1 MRSLDALARVSP
13 AVADLRT
20 YDRSWLRGD
29 VVAGLTVAAYLIP
42 QVMAY
47 SVLAGLSPQTGLWL
61 AIISLTA
68 YFIVGKSRSL
78 SVGPESTTALLT
90 AATLAPFALGDPARY
105 AMLAATLA
113 ALVGIVSLIAW
124 GARLG
129 FIGDF
134 ISRPVL
140 VGYMAGVGVIMIASQ
155 LGKVTGVDTAG
166 DTFINVVRGF
176 IRGLAE
182 DGINM
187 PTLALGLVV
196 AAALIALTPRFPRLP
211 MPLIVV
217 GAAAAIAALLNLES
231 LGVEM
236 VGTIDIAPP
245 HLSFDIPSGSDVAM
259 LALPAV
265 GIFVVG
271 FTDNIL
277 TARMFATKRHERIDG
292 NRELFALGAINIAS
306 AGAHGM
312 PVSSSASRAALGD
325 AAGARTQL
333 YSLVAAGGTLV
344 VMLLFGGVLGT
355 FPNAA
360 LGGLVI
366 FAATRLIDLR
376 EFRRLWS
383 FRRREFLLAAFALV
397 GVLAFDIL
405 YGVLAAIA
413 LSIIELLVRVT
424 RPHAAVLG
432 QPPDTPGWH
441 DIDDYPDARRIDG
454 LVVVRYDSPLFFA
467 NAEDFA
473 DHCEEA
479 LDASPTPP
487 RWLLINMESNT
498 TVDITAL
505 DALERVRVLCTER
518 GVVLALVRV
527 KQNVIA
533 MLNKHGVGGRIGAER
548 IYPTLPTAVSA
559 YEQWAE
565 PDQG

>member
-1 MRSLDALARVSP
+1 MRPLDALARISP
-13 AVADLRT
+13 AVADLRE

-29 VVAGLTVAAYLIP
+29 VVAGLTVAAYLVP

-47 SVLAGLSPQTGLWL
+47 SVLAGLPPQTGLWL
-61 AIISLTA
+61 AVISLSV
-68 YFIVGKSRSL
+68 YFLIGRSRSL

-105 AMLAATLA
+105 ALLTATLA
-113 ALVGIVSLIAW
+113 ALVGIVALIAW
-124 GARLG
+124 VARLG

-155 LGKVTGVDTAG
+155 LGKVTGVKTAG
-166 DTFINVVRGF
+166 DTFVNVVSTF
-176 IRGLAE
+176 MQGLAE
-182 DGINM
+182 HGINV
-187 PTLALGLVV
+187 PTLILGLVV
-196 AAALIALTPRFPRLP
+196 AVVLIVLTPRFPRLP

-217 GAAAAIAALLNLES
+217 GAAAVIAALLDLQAY
-231 LGVEM
+231 GVSM
-236 VGTIDIAPP
+236 VGAIDIAPP
-245 HLSFDIPSGSDVAM
+245 HLSFELPSTDDVSM

-277 TARMFATKRHERIDG
+277 TARMFATKRRERIDG
-292 NRELFALGAINIAS
+292 NRELLALGAINLAA
-306 AGAHGM
+306 AGAQGM

-333 YSLVAAGGTLV
+333 YSLVAAAGTLV
-344 VMLLFGGVLGT
+344 VMLLFGGVLGA

-366 FAATRLIDLR
+366 FAATRLIDVR
-376 EFRRLWS
+376 EFRRLWA

-441 DIDDYPDARRIDG
+441 DIDDYPNAHRIDG

-473 DHCEEA
+473 IHCEQA
-479 LDASPTPP
+479 LDSAPTPP
-487 RWLLINMESNT
+487 RWLLLNMESNT

-505 DALERVRVLCTER
+505 DALERVRALCVER

-527 KQNVIA
+527 KQSVIA
-533 MLNKHGVGGRIGAER
+533 MLNKHGVGGRIGAEH
-548 IYPTLPTAVSA
+548 IYPTLPTAVAA
-559 YEQWAE
+559 YEQWVE
-565 PDQG
+565 PDVG